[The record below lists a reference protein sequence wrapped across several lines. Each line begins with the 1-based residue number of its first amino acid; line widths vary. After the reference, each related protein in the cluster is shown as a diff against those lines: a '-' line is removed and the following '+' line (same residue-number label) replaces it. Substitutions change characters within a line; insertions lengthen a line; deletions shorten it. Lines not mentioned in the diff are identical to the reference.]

1 MTTQTNT
8 LSHETKAKPSEA
20 KAAKATTTL
29 TSTGEAGKPQGKTKP
44 VNAFV
49 ARLAERAGN
58 WDEKAKVVTEIK
70 QRLAEA
76 HDAFNSGDDRL
87 TEANQIADKAG
98 VRLYQAQAAGR
109 MTADEVTAII
119 GDVFGFQKK
128 GSTGTRVNAGDSE
141 ASKTPFGKGNTLR
154 QRIVRM
160 VNASDYIENGAE
172 TGFFSTVP
180 DEAEDEIA
188 AVIATVDSGN
198 MSLFRAYDRFAEIK
212 RAHVEKVPFA
222 FDPAKIAALSVELL
236 KAGAIDR
243 IAKSDALRDEYA
255 TLLEVIQTVGDGI
268 AAIDAKDATE

>member
-1 MTTQTNT
+1 MNTQTNT

-29 TSTGEAGKPQGKTKP
+29 EAGKPEGEAKP
-44 VNAFV
+44 VNAFA
-49 ARLAERAGN
+49 ARLAERADKG
-58 WDEKAKVVTEIK
+58 DEKVKVVTEVK

-76 HDAFNSGDDRL
+76 YDAFNSGDDRL

-98 VRLYQAQAAGR
+98 VKLYQAQADGS
-109 MTADEVTAII
+109 MTADEVTALI

-128 GSTGTRVNAGDSE
+128 GSTATRVNAGDSE

-160 VNASDYIENGAE
+160 VNASDYIDNGAE
-172 TGFFSTVP
+172 SGFFSTVP

-188 AVIATVDSGN
+188 AVIAAVDSGD

-222 FDPAKIAALSVELL
+222 FDPAKIAALSTELL
-236 KAGAIDR
+236 KAGAIER

-268 AAIDAKDATE
+268 AAIDAKE

>member
-8 LSHETKAKPSEA
+8 LSHENKAKPSEA
-20 KAAKATTTL
+20 KAAKATTAL
-29 TSTGEAGKPQGKTKP
+29 TSAGEAGKPEGETKP
-44 VNAFV
+44 VNAFA
-49 ARLAERAGN
+49 ARLAERANKG
-58 WDEKAKVVTEIK
+58 DEKVKVVTEVK

-76 HDAFNSGDDRL
+76 YDAFNSGDDRL

-98 VRLYQAQAAGR
+98 VKLYQAQADGS

-119 GDVFGFQKK
+119 GDVFGYQKK
-128 GSTGTRVNAGDSE
+128 GASAFRVTSGDPE

-160 VNASDYIENGAE
+160 VNASDYVESGADI
-172 TGFFSTVP
+172 GFFGTMP
-180 DEAEDEIA
+180 EEATEEVESVIA
-188 AVIATVDSGN
+188 AVDSGD
-198 MSLFRAYDRFAEIK
+198 MSIFRAYDRFAEIK

-222 FDPAKIAALSVELL
+222 FDPAKIASLSVELL

-268 AAIDAKDATE
+268 AAIDAKE